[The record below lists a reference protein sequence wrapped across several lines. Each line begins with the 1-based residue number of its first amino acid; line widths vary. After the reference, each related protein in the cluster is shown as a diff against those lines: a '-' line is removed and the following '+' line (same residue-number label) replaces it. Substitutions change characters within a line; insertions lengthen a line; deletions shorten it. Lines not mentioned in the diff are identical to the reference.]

1 MNGNLQNVALAG
13 VNTVRSTRNLTPNFR
28 PCRYIYKSLSKQKSE
43 IYLNILEEDATEL
56 MLEECTSS
64 SHDKLQLAV
73 KVFYAQFD
81 LTKVKVPI
89 HHLKC
94 TQVKVH
100 NF

>member
-1 MNGNLQNVALAG
+1 MNGNLPNVALAG
-13 VNTVRSTRNLTPNFR
+13 V
-28 PCRYIYKSLSKQKSE
+28 IYKSFSKQKSE

-81 LTKVKVPI
+81 LKKATRPI
-89 HHLKC
+89 TITLSNH
-94 TQVKVH
+94 VDG
-100 NF
+100 